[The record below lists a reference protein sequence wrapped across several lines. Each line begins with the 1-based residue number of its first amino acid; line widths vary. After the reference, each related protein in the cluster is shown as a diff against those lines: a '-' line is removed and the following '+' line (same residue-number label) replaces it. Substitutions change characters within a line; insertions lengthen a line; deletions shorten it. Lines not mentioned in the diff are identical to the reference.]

1 MYIKEAGKQRL
12 LVKKAELVHARLLF
26 IVGAL
31 KDLLS
36 NRDFVALLSRE
47 NLATLPR
54 ALQQRL
60 VGEIS

>member
-1 MYIKEAGKQRL
+1 
-12 LVKKAELVHARLLF
+12 VHARLLF